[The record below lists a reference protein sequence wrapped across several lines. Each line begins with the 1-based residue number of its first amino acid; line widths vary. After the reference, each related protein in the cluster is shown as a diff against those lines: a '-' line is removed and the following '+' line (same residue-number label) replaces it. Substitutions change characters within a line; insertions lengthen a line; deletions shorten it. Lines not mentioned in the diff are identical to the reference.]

1 MGPPEVRVA
10 SCPPGVRPLPSS
22 WPPPL
27 DPWSLQRLDVLV
39 RRAPVLLF
47 CAGLLILS
55 AGCGDGESAVTNTVP
70 LESTPTSTGVTG
82 STSAPTT
89 AATQDPALLPTV
101 SGGFG
106 EQPTVE
112 VPAVAPPGELVTQ
125 VLEEGDGDVVE
136 KGDLLVA
143 NYAGHLWDTEK
154 VFDSSFDQGEPAGF
168 PIGVGGVIPGWDE
181 ALVGKNVGS
190 RVLLVIPPDK
200 GYGDQGS
207 GDGSIPGGATLVF
220 VVDLVGSY
228 GPDQSASGTPVSGL
242 PAGLPEVSSGGSDA
256 APTLSFPAGVRPPR
270 GDIEATVL
278 IEGDGAPIEKGQSLV
293 AQIIQASYETEEVV
307 NSTYESQ
314 PQVIDPAQVPGLAE
328 ALAGQQVGTRVLVQ
342 VPAEQTGS
350 DAVAAVVD
358 VIGAF

>member
-1 MGPPEVRVA
+1 MTT
-10 SCPPGVRPLPSS
+10 SPG
-22 WPPPL
+22 
-27 DPWSLQRLDVLV
+27 
-39 RRAPVLLF
+39 
-47 CAGLLILS
+47 
-55 AGCGDGESAVTNTVP
+55 
-70 LESTPTSTGVTG
+70 ESTPSGTGATG

-101 SGGFG
+101 TGGFG
-106 EQPTVE
+106 EQPTVD
-112 VPAVAPPGELVTQ
+112 VPAVAPPGQLVTQ

-143 NYAGHLWDTEK
+143 NYAGHLWDNEK
-154 VFDSSFDQGEPAGF
+154 VFDSSFDRGEPAGF
-168 PIGVGGVIPGWDE
+168 PIGVGQVIPGWDE

-190 RVLLVIPPDK
+190 RVLLVVPPDK

-228 GPDQSASGTPVSGL
+228 GPDQSASGTPVL
-242 PAGLPEVSSGGSDA
+242 DDPPAGLPVVRSRGSGG
-256 APTLSFPAGVRPPR
+256 APTVSFPAGVRPPR
-270 GDIEATVL
+270 GDIETTVL
-278 IEGDGAPIEKGQSLV
+278 IDGDGASIEKGQSLV
-293 AQIIQASYETEEVV
+293 AHIIQASYETEKVV
-307 NSTYESQ
+307 SSTYESQ

-328 ALAGQQVGTRVLVQ
+328 ALAGQRVGTRVLVQ